1 MTKLVFGVTFVAV
14 AAAALFSDGDIG
26 ISTAWLWAIGL
37 GGIGLAGLV
46 ATIGAIVRTSSSS
59 PSGPMAPPDPPA

>member
-14 AAAALFSDGDIG
+14 AAAALFSNGDID

-46 ATIGAIVRTSSSS
+46 ATIGAIVRPSSA
-59 PSGPMAPPDPPA
+59 GPKAPPAPPA